1 MLDLIF
7 ATLLAQA
14 SPSPEPSPEAIASAS
29 ASVPAS
35 GDAMPAQAPRRI
47 TIPFGP
53 RRSPIEPS
61 ALAPGDAL
69 IRNSGSTNTAGYAIV
84 VHSDGT
90 ADVTQGGSTTH
101 KTIDAPQAK
110 WLFAKLKAAMP
121 LSAMTGGH
129 CMKSA
134 SFGSVTTIVYSGEST
149 PDLSCPGSADVRE
162 LARTV
167 NVIVEQ
173 LGVSVRPARGLMRL

>member
-1 MLDLIF
+1 MLDLIL
-7 ATLLAQA
+7 ATLLAQS
-14 SPSPEPSPEAIASAS
+14 SPTTAPSPEA
-29 ASVPAS
+29 PAS
-35 GDAMPAQAPRRI
+35 MDATPAQAPGRI
-47 TIPFGP
+47 MIPLGP
-53 RRSPIEPS
+53 RRMPLEPS

-84 VHSDGT
+84 VHPDGT
-90 ADVTQGGSTTH
+90 ADVTLGGSVTH

-110 WLFAKLKAAMP
+110 WLFEKLKAAMP
-121 LSAMTGGH
+121 LSGMVGGH

-134 SFGSVTTIVYSGEST
+134 SFGTVTTIAYDGEST

-167 NVIVEQ
+167 NIIVGQ
-173 LGVSVRPARGLMRL
+173 LGIPLRPSRTILRL